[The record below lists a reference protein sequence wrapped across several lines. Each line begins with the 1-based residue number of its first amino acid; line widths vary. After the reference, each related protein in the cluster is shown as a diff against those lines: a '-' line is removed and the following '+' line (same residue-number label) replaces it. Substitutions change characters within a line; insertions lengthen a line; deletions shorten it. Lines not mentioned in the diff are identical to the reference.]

1 MNDRKHSE
9 GERDS
14 SRSPELGPGAIESD
28 KPPGETSAL
37 PSGSVEKIHGR
48 KRTLTRVLV
57 LATVVAIVLAATY
70 VLLPRTNETLVVK
83 MVNRTDIDRE
93 VFLEIDGVSV
103 PSFAAPRGEFI
114 DHATDFSRN
123 TVHTVAIW
131 TSFHEPITV
140 KTRPNRNMYFELF
153 SDGTITHSYWDDG

>member
-1 MNDRKHSE
+1 M
-9 GERDS
+9 
-14 SRSPELGPGAIESD
+14 
-28 KPPGETSAL
+28 
-37 PSGSVEKIHGR
+37 
-48 KRTLTRVLV
+48 LV

-131 TSFHEPITV
+131 PSFHEPITV
-140 KTRPNRNMYFELF
+140 KTRPNMNMYFELF